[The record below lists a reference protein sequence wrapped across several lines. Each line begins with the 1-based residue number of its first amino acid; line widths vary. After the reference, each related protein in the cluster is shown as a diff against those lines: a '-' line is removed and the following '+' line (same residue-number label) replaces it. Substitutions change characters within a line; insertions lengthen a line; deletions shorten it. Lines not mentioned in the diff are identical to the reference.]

1 MFVHEAGPAVVKG
14 EQLFDL
20 HQSSVD
26 VFNKP
31 YQCTEVNI
39 FIKYASCYNFKIS
52 PIRVVFSLRSE

>member
-1 MFVHEAGPAVVKG
+1 
-14 EQLFDL
+14 LFDL